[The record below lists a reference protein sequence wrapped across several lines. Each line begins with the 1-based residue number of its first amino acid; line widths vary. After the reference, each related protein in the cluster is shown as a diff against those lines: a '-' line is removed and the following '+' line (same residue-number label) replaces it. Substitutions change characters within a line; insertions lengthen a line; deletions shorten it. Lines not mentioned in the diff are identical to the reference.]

1 MYSAFAIPG
10 PFPGFVVI
18 VFGTVGLFTGD
29 LIFGSIII
37 AGGLCLLLLN
47 GYLDSVANI
56 GRRGESISSNGEK
69 VVVILAMIIAII
81 FGFVVKMAWEMVKMA
96 GKILMDVLNGK

>member
-1 MYSAFAIPG
+1 MLLF
-10 PFPGFVVI
+10 F
-18 VFGTVGLFTGD
+18 FGIAGLFTGEEGAFV
-29 LIFGSIII
+29 FGSIII
-37 AGGLCLLLLN
+37 VGGLCLLLLN
-47 GYLDSVANI
+47 GYLESVANM

-81 FGFVVKMAWEMVKMA
+81 FGSVVRMAWEMIKMA